1 MGWGKKIPSYI
12 PENTVILQMIP
23 TDRKRN
29 TLYVLPVIGIM
40 INSLSIIHVY
50 RNGQP
55 ARKNCYIHTIHML
68 QTGLLPY
75 QCCQILYQK
84 GCFKKLPSHL
94 TNKIKYDTIG
104 FSQNGKPCID
114 RSALLALF
122 ISLNITN
129 ACPLILSVFRATI
142 SRIWPN

>member
-1 MGWGKKIPSYI
+1 
-12 PENTVILQMIP
+12 MIP
-23 TDRKRN
+23 TDKKSN

-50 RNGQP
+50 RNRQP
-55 ARKNCYIHTIHML
+55 ARKKLLYPYNSHAL
-68 QTGLLPY
+68 DRVLPY

-104 FSQNGKPCID
+104 FS
-114 RSALLALF
+114 
-122 ISLNITN
+122 
-129 ACPLILSVFRATI
+129 
-142 SRIWPN
+142 